1 MIKKLSLCAL
11 SVLAALPVGTVAFA
25 ADGDMQLQQVL
36 MLSRHNLRAPLADN
50 GSVLEQST
58 KKSWPQ
64 WDFPGGQLTTKGG
77 VLEVY
82 MGNYTRQWLAQQG
95 LVKNGSCPDSNNV
108 FVYANSLQRTV
119 ATAQFFVNGA
129 FPGCDVAVTHQDEM
143 GAMDPVFNPVI
154 TDDSEA
160 FNKKALAAMAAANEK
175 LSLKPAF
182 QRLEK
187 IVDYKASP
195 ACNNKKQCDLSSGQ
209 NTFSAEN
216 GKEPTVSG
224 PLKVGNSL
232 MDAFTLQYYEGFP
245 LDQVAWG
252 QIKTPEQWK
261 ELSAI
266 KNGYQDTLFA
276 SPDVSRE
283 VAAPLV
289 DYIRSQLVDQ
299 DKANAPKITLM
310 VGHDSNIASLLSA
323 LQVKPY
329 ELPDTYEKTPIGGQ
343 VVFERWHDAKND
355 KDLLKVEYVY
365 QTADQL
371 RNADVLSLKNPPK
384 RVTLQLAGCEA
395 DANGYCSWD
404 QFSQVLNAALQGT
417 PMQPA
422 AAPQPAAQADD
433 DSAKAAATQDAA
445 ADKAEAD
452 KATAAK
458 KKSDADKA
466 AAEKSEADKA
476 AAEKAKADK
485 AAADKAA
492 AEKAKAKAEKAKAD
506 KAAADKAAA
515 EKAKADKAAA
525 EEKAAAEKA
534 KADNAA
540 ESASDNKATTDK
552 ADAANAPATAHND
565 NSTSAAVA
573 TQ

>member
-25 ADGDMQLQQVL
+25 AEGDMQLQQVL

-50 GSVLEQST
+50 GSVLAQST

-64 WDFPGGQLTTKGG
+64 WDVPGGQLTTKGG

-143 GAMDPVFNPVI
+143 GSMDPIFNPVI
-154 TDDSEA
+154 TDGTDA

-266 KNGYQDTLFA
+266 KNGYQDALFT

-384 RVTLQLAGCEA
+384 RVTLQLAGCET

-404 QFSQVLNAALQGT
+404 QFSQALNAALQGT

-422 AAPQPAAQADD
+422 AAPQPAVQSDD
-433 DSAKAAATQDAA
+433 DNAKAAATNDAA

-458 KKSDADKA
+458 AKAEADKA
-466 AAEKSEADKA
+466 AAEKSEADKAAAAEKAKADKA

-492 AEKAKAKAEKAKAD
+492 AEKAKAD
-506 KAAADKAAA
+506 KAAADKDAA
-515 EKAKADKAAA
+515 EKEKEDKAA
-525 EEKAAAEKA
+525 
-534 KADNAA
+534 
-540 ESASDNKATTDK
+540 SASDAKTDQ
-552 ADAANAPATAHND
+552 ANAANKPVAAHND
-565 NSTSAAVA
+565 ESKSAAAA